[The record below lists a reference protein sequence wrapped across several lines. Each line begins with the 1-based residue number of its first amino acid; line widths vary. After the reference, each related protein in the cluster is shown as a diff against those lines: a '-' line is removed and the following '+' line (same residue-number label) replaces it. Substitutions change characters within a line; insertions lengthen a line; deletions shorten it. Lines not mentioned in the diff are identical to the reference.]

1 MKIQNQ
7 LNKFQ
12 QEAES
17 IVEQLES
24 FSAPSNLSQQY
35 DWVSPELDR
44 CIDKIRA
51 SAEKIIKQASSPV
64 KIGVVGEFA
73 SGKTLLIGSLLGYA
87 DALPIGSDAT
97 TGNISVIH
105 LVQQEDDQTTNF
117 ARFTVEYLSDREV
130 KECVNYILKEAEK
143 RLKDINKL
151 DDQVRNKFNA
161 VKISWEQGSGAIQ
174 NILDWCKLAWEGT
187 RNIELRYLLRE
198 LVWLLN
204 TYKSYGK
211 EFCGDGHSWEIDRS
225 ILKDALQLPYQ
236 PLDIQNL
243 TFDRLP
249 TSPVPLPDSPRSL
262 NDKLLKS
269 SFPLIRCIKIEV
281 KICRQIWD
289 LGGASKFT
297 LLDFPGLGSANS
309 GVRDTYLSL
318 RELAEIQTIL
328 ILLDGRKPGGETANR
343 LFTMMQKHKGEEIKD
358 RILVAVGRFDELSL
372 DNPQVVDQLINL
384 DLDDDDPFSE
394 SELTEDYILEQL
406 TVLRTTIGSAKAF
419 TNKPERI
426 VFCSPLL
433 ALDHLRQK
441 LGSQIGV
448 ASPSFIESKFSD
460 PNALTQSKRMLEKWQ
475 KMSYKLQQIAPNSHL
490 AKLLQDFAESEA
502 GVGSLRKLILAHVA
516 EYGLTQI
523 YEDTKKEFDVV
534 CQQKQQLK
542 GILTGI
548 EQEKDLVISESPNLP
563 ILRQILNEVKEI
575 YDKFKEKL
583 DQTPLQNREGLTLEQ
598 VVKKEVIFQVYNW
611 PEWYSLFQK
620 VKNGNVENIESNDD
634 FDEIFGT
641 GKCSDDIPTKTQ
653 DFYEG
658 FSKQIQCSIELI
670 KTNMAES
677 IKVLLSQLSEQITPQ
692 RGKLREITSLDM
704 LDSIEKKF
712 GKNQADQFKVMI
724 KSLEPQ
730 QTLETNIVSKI
741 KIDSSL
747 AEKPELVFP
756 FALSSE
762 QGKISKTLDWGMEE
776 PNKPGRHHVEILRL
790 RQEIV
795 NSMTLNLVQ
804 LVSQAN
810 KDLNKYIIDKI
821 VNPLTAKYSQLS
833 RNDDLLRYIA
843 DGEKTQDQVI
853 PAWFKI
859 LNNIAQKQTLT

>member
-1 MKIQNQ
+1 MPIQNQ

-44 CIDKIRA
+44 CIDKIRE

-73 SGKTLLIGSLLGYA
+73 TGKTLLIGSLLGYA

-97 TGNISVIH
+97 TGNITAIN
-105 LVQQEDDQTTNF
+105 LVQQEDYETTNL
-117 ARFTVEYLSDREV
+117 AKFTVEYLSDREV
-130 KECVNYILKEAEK
+130 KECVKYMLEKAEE
-143 RLKDINKL
+143 RLKDINQL
-151 DDQVRNKFNA
+151 DDQVKNGFKV
-161 VKISWEQGSGAIQ
+161 VKKSWEQVPETIQ
-174 NILDWCKLAWEGT
+174 NILDWCKLAWNAT
-187 RNIELRYLLRE
+187 QNIELRYLLRE

-211 EFCGDGHSWEIDRS
+211 AFCGDSGHSWEIDRS
-225 ILKDALQLPYQ
+225 IVKDALQLPYQ

-249 TSPVPLPDSPRSL
+249 TSPVPLSDSPKSL
-262 NDKLLKS
+262 NDHLLKN

-281 KICRQIWD
+281 KICKQIWD

-309 GVRDTYLSL
+309 GVRDTYLSS

-328 ILLDGRKPGGETANR
+328 ILLNGGKPGGEIANKF
-343 LFTMMQKHKGEEIKD
+343 FTMMQKHKEEIED
-358 RILVAVGRFDELSL
+358 RILVAVGRFDELPL

-384 DLDDDDPFSE
+384 DDDPFSE
-394 SELTEDYILEQL
+394 SKLTENSILSQI
-406 TVLRTTIGSAKAF
+406 TILRTAIGSAKVF
-419 TNKPERI
+419 TNEHERI

-441 LGSQIGV
+441 FQSKLEV

-475 KMSYKLQQIAPNSHL
+475 KMSYKLQQSDPNSHL

-502 GVGSLRKLILAHVA
+502 GVGRLRKLILAHVA
-516 EYGLTQI
+516 EHGLRQI
-523 YEDTKKEFDVV
+523 YQDTERSFQVV
-534 CQQKQQLK
+534 EQQKQQLK
-542 GILTGI
+542 RILTRI
-548 EQEKDLVISESPNLP
+548 EQEKDLVIYESPNLP
-563 ILRQILNEVKEI
+563 ILRQTIGELIKI
-575 YDKFKEKL
+575 YEKFKEELITNSLK
-583 DQTPLQNREGLTLEQ
+583 NREGLTIEE

-634 FDEIFGT
+634 FDSLFGT

-677 IKVLLSQLSEQITPQ
+677 IKNLLSQLSEQITPQ

-704 LDSIEKKF
+704 FDSIKQKF
-712 GKNQADQFKVMI
+712 GEKQADQFKVMI

-762 QGKISKTLDWGMEE
+762 QGKISKTLDWGLEKPE
-776 PNKPGRHHVEILRL
+776 KPGRHHVEILRL

-821 VNPLTAKYSQLS
+821 VNLLMAKYLQLS

-843 DGEKTQDQVI
+843 NGETTQEQVI
-853 PAWFKI
+853 PSWFKI
-859 LNNIAQKQTLT
+859 LHNIAQKQT